1 MCYRVLRVF
10 RLVLMK
16 ARSIEFLCRL
26 FGALF
31 RLPREIR
38 DSIYRLL
45 VKGRYLAV
53 KPSLNSEGRLDIDN
67 NTGLDFSILRVS
79 KVVSCEAAE
88 ILYSESVFR
97 FILYYRKFFLD
108 FNDFRKVAPKMMNII
123 LDVDEWTAEA
133 AEQHKILSLIIP
145 MKDLRMNIKGLI
157 GLFGGLETSRR
168 NVHIRVFNCDP
179 ATLENTAFTS
189 FCQRFEVFVG
199 FRTALIEVFSD
210 RFTTNEPFYRR
221 WDDAQKA
228 QEIRQVVNCVIL
240 GIKEQ
245 LEPALG
251 PASSGFKSDAGNL
264 PTPEW
269 NVLHLDGTSLV
280 GFLEFH
286 PRQHAIEK
294 STSQEDRLQ

>member
-1 MCYRVLRVF
+1 M
-10 RLVLMK
+10 MPNTTGH
-16 ARSIEFLCRL
+16 ARS
-26 FGALF
+26 GDPKHGSALF

-97 FILYYRKFFLD
+97 FILCYQKPFLN
-108 FNDFRKVAPKMMNII
+108 FIDFRKVAPKMMNII

-133 AEQHKILSLIIP
+133 AEQHKNLRLIEP
-145 MKDLRMNIKGLI
+145 MKDRRMNIKGLI
-157 GLFGGLETSRR
+157 GLFEGLEPSRR

-179 ATLENTAFTS
+179 ATLENNAFIS

-199 FRTALIEVFSD
+199 FRTALVEVFSD
-210 RFTTNEPFYRR
+210 SFTINEPFYRR

-228 QEIRQVVNCVIL
+228 QEMRQVVNCVML

-245 LEPALG
+245 LEPAFG
-251 PASSGFKSDAGNL
+251 PATSGFKSDTGSL
-264 PTPEW
+264 PVPKW
-269 NVLHLDGTSLV
+269 NVLHRDSTSLV

-286 PRQHAIEK
+286 PRQHAIDE
-294 STSQEDRLQ
+294 STL